1 MADVDMTPIAE
12 AMPEEGVSYKDA
24 LLHPAPHPADEQAS
38 PDAWRDDKDSTN
50 MKANAERIL
59 NEQSHANAPS
69 GEADIKKPEPAP
81 AKPDA
86 ATAEP
91 ATAGGTGPAIDDK
104 MVSDKAVDDAERPT
118 SGGPS
123 AHPIQV
129 QHTYWYM
136 FMSEHDQ
143 NFQPF
148 ACMLTIVVPS
158 HAVQQYSTMHAH
170 IAHSV
175 CSVRWLWAYGFHNCS
190 LVQASR
196 KLIPQS
202 NHHPPSCVVFCSCAA
217 HIINFANCTFITWM
231 LLFVLQQV
239 SKDPALVP
247 AEPAGDARLAQTMAN
262 PEDVPTPDDANSA
275 QADKALNTD
284 DKSGSD
290 LPSHPVDTSLDDREH
305 EDVADASDY
314 QPSKEKGEAVVS
326 PLDMAGAGLGQ
337 MADNLKEHLFK
348 PVADTL
354 LQGAKN
360 VFLGGGNGDSDNKQ
374 D

>member
-123 AHPIQV
+123 AHPI
-129 QHTYWYM
+129 
-136 FMSEHDQ
+136 
-143 NFQPF
+143 
-148 ACMLTIVVPS
+148 
-158 HAVQQYSTMHAH
+158 
-170 IAHSV
+170 
-175 CSVRWLWAYGFHNCS
+175 
-190 LVQASR
+190 
-196 KLIPQS
+196 
-202 NHHPPSCVVFCSCAA
+202 
-217 HIINFANCTFITWM
+217 
-231 LLFVLQQV
+231 QQV